1 MKSDKILSLLGLAA
15 KSGNIVSG
23 EFMVEKQVKARKA
36 FLVIVATDTSDGS
49 KKSYTDMCTFYRTP
63 IYFYGTKDSLGHCIG
78 KEMRASVAI
87 TEKGFAGSIEKL
99 LKDSTTKTEVVK

>member
-1 MKSDKILSLLGLAA
+1 MKNDKILSLLGLAT
-15 KSGNIVSG
+15 KSGNVVSG
-23 EFMVEKQVKARKA
+23 EFMVEKLVKAKKA
-36 FLVIVATDTSDGS
+36 YLVIVATDTSENS

-63 IYFYGTKDSLGHCIG
+63 IYFYGTKESLGHCIG

-99 LKDSTTKTEVVK
+99 LKDSTTNTEVDV

>member
-23 EFMVEKQVKARKA
+23 EFMVEKLVKAKKA
-36 FLVIVATDTSDGS
+36 FLVIVAEDTSDSS
-49 KKSYTDMCTFYRTP
+49 KKSYMDMCTFYHTP
-63 IYFYGTKDSLGHCIG
+63 IYFYGTKESLGHFIG

-87 TEKGFAGSIEKL
+87 TDKGFAGSIEKL